1 MNQTE
6 PSVGSAE
13 PRLKRT
19 LGKERVQRRVQS
31 DKKQRESDE
40 TARWRCRADEKDEA
54 DTMVTKKLR
63 KKRGFMLKSEVQKRG
78 SGSEE
83 SENCKSVCA
92 RNMKKAALALTGL
105 RLSKVGKT
113 KELKLE
119 AKKR

>member
-40 TARWRCRADEKDEA
+40 TARWRCRSDEKDEA

-83 SENCKSVCA
+83 SENCKSLCA
-92 RNMKKAALALTGL
+92 PRMRRTKMILTVAV
-105 RLSKVGKT
+105 LSKVGKT
-113 KELKLE
+113 QELKLE